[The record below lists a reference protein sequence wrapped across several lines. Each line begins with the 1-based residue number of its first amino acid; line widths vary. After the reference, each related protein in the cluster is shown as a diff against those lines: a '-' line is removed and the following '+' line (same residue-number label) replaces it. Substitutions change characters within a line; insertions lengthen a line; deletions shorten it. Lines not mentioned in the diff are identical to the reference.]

1 MWRHEVNMS
10 IQSFER
16 RLNSALAAVE
26 VEGSVRQLSAIHLVH
41 FIQIHVISIPGCYQV
56 RIYETKTRLLY
67 VPSTVQLII
76 AVASFSI
83 RH

>member
-1 MWRHEVNMS
+1 MS

-26 VEGSVRQLSAIHLVH
+26 VGGLCTSTFCPQALPGTLYTDTCHIH
-41 FIQIHVISIPGCYQV
+41 CYQV

-67 VPSTVQLII
+67 IPSTVQVII